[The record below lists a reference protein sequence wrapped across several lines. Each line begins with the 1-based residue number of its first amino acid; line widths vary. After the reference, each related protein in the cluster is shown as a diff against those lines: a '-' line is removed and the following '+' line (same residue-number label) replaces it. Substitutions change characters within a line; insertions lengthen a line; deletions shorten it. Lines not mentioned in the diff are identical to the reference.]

1 MKAKKLVLAVCTAA
15 ALACSFAFTACGD
28 KVEENRD
35 PVKLNAD
42 KTSIVVTG
50 QEWGPVVNAVV
61 VKFKDK
67 VSGVSKDT
75 FTVSTAGKKRTVTD
89 AYLCDATGKKV
100 TGESEYV
107 AIEMKSPNV
116 TAWGA
121 DASPFA
127 YDQTKQVNNWAEKY
141 TVKLTVAENQ
151 KFKVGTFEHKAKD
164 NFSYDVTSAEDRLV
178 PQTATWKKD
187 VYNYK
192 GEGKDINLSRASW
205 TPEGAAAD
213 GVKNPLIIWLHGGGE
228 GGTDID
234 IALLGNEVTGLTSDN
249 QTNVQHYFKT
259 GNSAGAYVLAV
270 QSPTMW
276 MDANGDGKYG
286 NSQANGD
293 ATGEKQ
299 TSYYTEAL
307 WGAITSYVESN
318 PDVDTD
324 RIYVGGCSNGGY
336 MTMNLA
342 FEHGD
347 YFAAYYPVCQG
358 YMNGNVSDDMIESIK
373 DYNMWFLLS
382 EADNTLKPSKYTLP
396 LYARLIAAGAENM
409 HLTLRDKVTGA
420 DKEGNAY
427 DGHWS
432 WIYAFNDDVKEEFDN
447 SKITGEEYLKSSNC
461 TKDGNMWQ
469 WLSEQTKP
477 AGEEE
482 VPAEIPANAV
492 ETYEF
497 QAENAVITDGK
508 AKGGYW
514 DGNANQWVET
524 VNDIKPTV
532 ESAKEYAAEGT
543 GADVTSVGYFSG
555 TGTAITWEIY
565 AEYDCDVTLNLRAA
579 SAVQKQNAQYQTEG
593 MTEIDLSKNEYVKLF
608 LNDEEKT
615 LSGILPGLT
624 KEQLKGETV
633 TEWWGSYF
641 NLDGSNYHNYG
652 TGTVTVRLKKGKNV
666 IKLATQNDNGGINV
680 DKLTVTGTTV
690 KTYYALTD
698 NSSRIPQQQPQG

>member
-286 NSQANGD
+286 NSQAGSTP
-293 ATGEKQ
+293 TGEKQ

-318 PDVDTD
+318 PDIDTD

-358 YMNGNVSDDMIESIK
+358 YMSGNISDDMVQSIK

-382 EADNTLKPSKYTLP
+382 AEDNTLKPSTYTLP
-396 LYARLIAAGAENM
+396 LYARLIAAGADKV
-409 HLTLRDKVTGA
+409 HLTYKENVTGA
-420 DKEGNAY
+420 DAAGNKY

-432 WIYAFNDDVKEEFDN
+432 WIYAFNDDVKKEFDN
-447 SKITGEEYLKSSNC
+447 SKVTGEDYLTPANC
-461 TKDGNMWQ
+461 NKDGNMWQ
-469 WLSEQTKP
+469 WISEQTKP
-477 AGEEE
+477 ANSSAGESITFEAESATLVGAKYKELNWQTGQEEE
-482 VPAEIPANAV
+482 KTVAIAP
-492 ETYEF
+492 ETTTKY
-497 QAENAVITDGK
+497 T
-508 AKGGYW
+508 
-514 DGNANQWVET
+514 GNAEQKGE
-524 VNDIKPTV
+524 
-532 ESAKEYAAEGT
+532 A
-543 GADVTSVGYFSG
+543 VTAVGYFSRKG
-555 TGTAITWEIY
+555 TTITWEIQ
-565 AEYDCDVTLNLRAA
+565 AEEDCDATLTLHAA
-579 SAVQKQNAQYQTEG
+579 SAVGKMNQWWQIESMAEV
-593 MTEIDLSKNEYVKLF
+593 DLTKNEYVKLIV
-608 LNDEEKT
+608 NEEEKQLT
-615 LSGILPGLT
+615 GILPGLT
-624 KEQLKGETV
+624 AEQLVMTTV
-633 TEWWGSYF
+633 DYGGGPMPTP
-641 NLDGSNYHNYG
+641 DASNYHNYG
-652 TGTVTVRLKKGKNV
+652 TGTATVRLKKGKNTIV
-666 IKLATQNDNGGINV
+666 LAAQNDNGGINV
-680 DKLTVTGTTV
+680 DKIVFSGTTV
-690 KTYYALTD
+690 KLTKV
-698 NSSRIPQQQPQG
+698 